1 MEYVPDQQED
11 RLAEA
16 VNRYD
21 VHALLHQRLLQ
32 HAPDQPVLVHLALG
46 EQEELLAHRTSP
58 RASPWAH
65 AHPPHPLL
73 RSVVSEQES
82 DLHETDWK
90 RDS

>member
-11 RLAEA
+11 CLAEG
-16 VNRYD
+16 VDRYD
-21 VHALLHQRLLQ
+21 VHPLLHQRLLQ
-32 HAPDQPVLVHLALG
+32 HAPVQPVLVPLALG

-73 RSVVSEQES
+73 RNVVSGQGS
-82 DLHETDWK
+82 GLHETDWK